1 MPALL
6 PVGADTHLSLNR
18 TAQALDVSRQRVL
31 SFTAAGALSA
41 TVMGGRLFFERDKV
55 EALRQQLAAGKAPP
69 ARTAKRGRSRA

>member
-31 SFTAAGALSA
+31 FTAARALSA
-41 TVMGGRLFFERDKV
+41 TVMGGRLFFARDKV
-55 EALRQQLAAGKAPP
+55 EALRQQLAAGEALP